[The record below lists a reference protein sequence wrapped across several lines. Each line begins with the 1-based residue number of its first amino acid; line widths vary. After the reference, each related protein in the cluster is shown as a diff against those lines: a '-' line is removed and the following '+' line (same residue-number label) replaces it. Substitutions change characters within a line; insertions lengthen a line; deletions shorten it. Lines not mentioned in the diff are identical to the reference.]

1 MYDFKSLAA
10 EFKANPINIDSIYT
24 KKNISNVL
32 KMKKNKV
39 YQNYIKKYGTA
50 RDDKISNNIILKN
63 LLKKIF
69 NKQKVI

>member
-1 MYDFKSLAA
+1 MIKKTKFL
-10 EFKANPINIDSIYT
+10 INVY
-24 KKNISNVL
+24 
-32 KMKKNKV
+32 KV
-39 YQNYIKKYGTA
+39 YKNYIKKYGTA